1 MKQLNEIV
9 DYYLKN
15 DSNYAIMI
23 TGGWGIGKTFYLKK
37 TLAKQITST
46 PTFRNA
52 AKNYKSIVISLF
64 GLSTIEE
71 IQTEIFLSIY
81 PLLKNKAVKL
91 GASIGKSLV
100 KGVLKLKGLDEYGD
114 ILSETETNRND
125 WINFNEI
132 VLCFDDFERLS
143 NNLSIEELVGFINSL
158 VENESIKVIIL
169 ANEDKISKENYH
181 ALKEKV
187 VGNSI
192 EFIQD
197 LNSVYDGLI
206 NDKFSSFPEYL
217 KFLEFHKLFIL
228 DIFKRGSINLRILG
242 FIFDYFHTIFSSYL
256 TTLSKND
263 VLKQYDEEVFL
274 KLLKF
279 SISVACFY
287 KLGLISFKRRENLE
301 EFGFFE
307 LDDLLSDGRGT
318 QKTKTE
324 EEKSIREKF
333 IEKYYKDDI
342 YNFFPSI
349 YDFITGGSIFN
360 AQDLISELRLHFH
373 IQENAIP
380 PAYDI
385 FNKLSYPA
393 VFTLKDGEYN
403 ALTRQMLA
411 YSDQGKYEPHDSLTI
426 FYFASRFENPLN
438 LNLDKLEKRII
449 KGLNKGSA
457 SFSYAASLDL
467 HLNIEDSSSNKM
479 HLENI
484 KKVAL
489 EINDSLIQEIINE
502 KYREIEEL
510 YKTNVEEFISKL
522 IDKKE
527 HYNLE
532 PVLENF
538 SVRNFYSFFINS
550 SGDIKWKI
558 ISLFRQRYPEY
569 VYSGLQPEIKFIE
582 KLVQKIERKIQS
594 MPRKGITSFVYNEF
608 LKTLNQSSDRL
619 MR

>member
-1 MKQLNEIV
+1 MKQLNNIV

-23 TGGWGIGKTFYLKK
+23 TGEWGIGKTYYFKN

-46 PTFRNA
+46 STFKNA
-52 AKNYKSIVISLF
+52 DKNYKPIIISLF

-81 PLLKNKAVKL
+81 PLLKNKNVKL
-91 GASIGKSLV
+91 GASIGKSLI
-100 KGVLKLKGLDEYGD
+100 KGILKLKGLEEYGK

-143 NNLSIEELVGFINSL
+143 DNLSIEELVGFINSL

-187 VGNSI
+187 IGNSI

-197 LNSVYDGLI
+197 LNNTYDGLI
-206 NDKFSSFPEYL
+206 NNKFSGFPEYL
-217 KFLEFHKLFIL
+217 NFLKFHKSFIL
-228 DIFKRGSINLRILG
+228 DVFSRESINLRILG
-242 FIFDYFHTIFSSYL
+242 FILDYFHTIFSSY
-256 TTLSKND
+256 TSTLSRND
-263 VLKQYDEEVFL
+263 ILKKYEAEVFP

-279 SISVACFY
+279 SISVGCLY
-287 KLGLISFKRRENLE
+287 KLGIISFKRRENLE
-301 EFGFFE
+301 EFGFFGI
-307 LDDLLSDGRGT
+307 DDLIFKESGT
-318 QKTKTE
+318 NNTKAE
-324 EEKSIREKF
+324 EEKTIREKF
-333 IEKYYKDDI
+333 LEKYYKNDI

-360 AQDLISELRLHFH
+360 AQDLISELKSHFH
-373 IQENAIP
+373 IQENTIP

-385 FNKLSYPA
+385 FNKLSYPT
-393 VFTLKDGEYN
+393 VFMLKDGEYN

-411 YSDQGKYEPHDSLTI
+411 YSDQGKYEPQSCLTI
-426 FYFASRFENPLN
+426 FYFASRFDNPLN
-438 LNLDKLEKRII
+438 LNLEKLEKRII
-449 KGLNKGSA
+449 KGLNKGA
-457 SFSYAASLDL
+457 ANFSYFASLDF
-467 HLNIEDSSSNKM
+467 HLNIEDSSNNKI

-489 EINDSLIQEIINE
+489 EINDSLIQEITNE
-502 KYREIEEL
+502 KYRELEEL
-510 YKTNVEEFISKL
+510 YKINVEEFISKL
-522 IDKKE
+522 LDKNE
-527 HYNLE
+527 HYILE
-532 PVLENF
+532 PIFENF

-558 ISLFRQRYPEY
+558 IGLFRHRYHEY
-569 VYSGLQPEIKFIE
+569 VYSGLKPEIKFIE
-582 KLVQKIERKIQS
+582 ALVQKIERKIQVLPS
-594 MPRKGITSFVYNEF
+594 KGITSFIYKDF
-608 LKTLNQSSDRL
+608 LKTLNQSVDRL
-619 MR
+619 KR

>member
-1 MKQLNEIV
+1 MKQLNDIV

-23 TGGWGIGKTFYLKK
+23 TGEWGIGKTFYFKK

-46 PTFRNA
+46 PTFKNA
-52 AKNYKSIVISLF
+52 AKNYKPIIISLF

-81 PLLKNKAVKL
+81 PLLKNKTVKL

-100 KGVLKLKGLDEYGD
+100 KGILKLKGLEEYGE

-197 LNSVYDGLI
+197 LNSAYDGLI
-206 NDKFSSFPEYL
+206 NDKFSSFPEYHKFL
-217 KFLEFHKLFIL
+217 KFHKPFIL
-228 DIFKRGSINLRILG
+228 DIFTRGSINLRILG
-242 FIFDYFHTIFSSYL
+242 FILDYFHTIFSSYI
-256 TTLSKND
+256 TIRSKND
-263 VLKQYDEEVFL
+263 ILEKYDAEVFP

-279 SISVACFY
+279 SISVGCLY
-287 KLGLISFKRRENLE
+287 KLGVISFKRRENLE
-301 EFGFFE
+301 EFGFFD
-307 LDDLLSDGRGT
+307 LDDLLFDGRGT
-318 QKTKTE
+318 KKTKTE
-324 EEKSIREKF
+324 EEKSVREKF

-349 YDFITGGSIFN
+349 YDFITGGSIFD
-360 AQDLISELRLHFH
+360 AQDLISELKSHFH
-373 IQENAIP
+373 IQENTIP

-393 VFTLKDGEYN
+393 VFTLKDVEYN

-411 YSDQGKYEPHDSLTI
+411 YSDQGKYEPQSSLTI

-438 LNLDKLEKRII
+438 LNLEKLEKRIS

-457 SFSYAASLDL
+457 NFSYVASLDF
-467 HLNIEDSSSNKM
+467 HLNIEDLSSNKI

-489 EINDSLIQEIINE
+489 EINESLIQEITNE

-510 YKTNVEEFISKL
+510 YKTNVDEFTLKL
-522 IDKKE
+522 IDKNE
-527 HYNLE
+527 HYIHE
-532 PVLENF
+532 PVFENF

-558 ISLFRQRYPEY
+558 VSLFRHRYPEY

-582 KLVQKIERKIQS
+582 ELGKKIERKIQTLPS
-594 MPRKGITSFVYNEF
+594 KGITSFVYKEF
-608 LKTLNQSSDRL
+608 LKTLNQSVDRL
-619 MR
+619 KR